1 MLSFTRKSESPSF
14 TRKSESPGGNIMG
27 DIIREA
33 LEEAKTIAVVG
44 LSDKEER
51 PSFQVASY
59 LKEKGYRIIPVNPM
73 IDEVL
78 GTKSYADL
86 SEIPEKVDLVDVFR
100 KSEYVLPIAEQA
112 IKIGV
117 RFFWMQEGV
126 VNEEAKSLLESKG
139 IRVIMDACTLKEHM
153 KLME

>member
-1 MLSFTRKSESPSF
+1 MLSFTK
-14 TRKSESPGGNIMG
+14 KSESPGGNIMG

-59 LKEKGYRIIPVNPM
+59 LKEKGYRIIPVNPG
-73 IDEVL
+73 IDEVF

-86 SEIPEKVDLVDVFR
+86 LEIPEKVDLVDVFR

-112 IKIGV
+112 EKIGV
-117 RFFWMQEGV
+117 RYFWMQEGV

-139 IRVIMDACTLKEHM
+139 IRVIMDACTMKEHM

>member
-1 MLSFTRKSESPSF
+1 MLSF